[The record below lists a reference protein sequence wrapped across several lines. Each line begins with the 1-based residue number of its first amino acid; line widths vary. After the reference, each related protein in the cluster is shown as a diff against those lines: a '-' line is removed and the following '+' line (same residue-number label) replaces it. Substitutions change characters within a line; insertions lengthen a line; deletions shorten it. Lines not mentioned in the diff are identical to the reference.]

1 MEKSLAFYKEALNL
15 EPVREKNAS
24 DGSFKL
30 VYLGDGVTDFTLE
43 LTWLRD
49 RKEAYDLGECEFHLA
64 FHVDDFDGTHKHHEE
79 MGCICYE
86 NPGMGI
92 YFIKAR
98 TATGWKSC
106 LPISREYSWKGGCFL
121 KELSILLMGMSLIFM
136 FVIAV
141 VLVLYILAYWMI
153 FRKAGEAGWKAL
165 IPFYGTYI
173 EYKLF
178 WNNRMFVL
186 WLIMALIA
194 AFLPVCV
201 RSRRHGAQL
210 AYFGVF
216 GMHILISVKMSCP
229 LDMG

>member
-1 MEKSLAFYKEALNL
+1 M
-15 EPVREKNAS
+15 
-24 DGSFKL
+24 
-30 VYLGDGVTDFTLE
+30 
-43 LTWLRD
+43 
-49 RKEAYDLGECEFHLA
+49 
-64 FHVDDFDGTHKHHEE
+64 
-79 MGCICYE
+79 
-86 NPGMGI
+86 
-92 YFIKAR
+92 
-98 TATGWKSC
+98 
-106 LPISREYSWKGGCFL
+106 

-194 AFLPVCV
+194 ASPQELRNNLYGSFLA
-201 RSRRHGAQL
+201 HFFWL
-210 AYFGVF
+210 Y
-216 GMHILISVKMSCP
+216 
-229 LDMG
+229 

>member
-1 MEKSLAFYKEALNL
+1 M
-15 EPVREKNAS
+15 
-24 DGSFKL
+24 
-30 VYLGDGVTDFTLE
+30 
-43 LTWLRD
+43 
-49 RKEAYDLGECEFHLA
+49 
-64 FHVDDFDGTHKHHEE
+64 
-79 MGCICYE
+79 
-86 NPGMGI
+86 
-92 YFIKAR
+92 
-98 TATGWKSC
+98 
-106 LPISREYSWKGGCFL
+106 

-194 AFLPVCV
+194 ASLRFVV
-201 RSRRHGAQL
+201 RSRRHGGPTGL
-210 AYFGVF
+210 FRRFGHAYSD
-216 GMHILISVKMSCP
+216 IR
-229 LDMG
+229 

>member
-1 MEKSLAFYKEALNL
+1 M
-15 EPVREKNAS
+15 
-24 DGSFKL
+24 
-30 VYLGDGVTDFTLE
+30 
-43 LTWLRD
+43 
-49 RKEAYDLGECEFHLA
+49 
-64 FHVDDFDGTHKHHEE
+64 
-79 MGCICYE
+79 
-86 NPGMGI
+86 
-92 YFIKAR
+92 
-98 TATGWKSC
+98 
-106 LPISREYSWKGGCFL
+106 

-194 AFLPVCV
+194 ASLRFVSGPGAMV
-201 RSRRHGAQL
+201 AQL
-210 AYFGVF
+210 AYFGVSV
-216 GMHILISVKMSCP
+216 MHILISVKMSYSFGHGVGYALGLIFLTPIFLLILAFDESVYIGPGGKKETDREMSVSYTHQMCIRDSHRGGSQYICGWFRCLWP
-229 LDMG
+229 GPFCQNQRIHGYFKGI

>member
-1 MEKSLAFYKEALNL
+1 M
-15 EPVREKNAS
+15 
-24 DGSFKL
+24 
-30 VYLGDGVTDFTLE
+30 
-43 LTWLRD
+43 
-49 RKEAYDLGECEFHLA
+49 
-64 FHVDDFDGTHKHHEE
+64 
-79 MGCICYE
+79 
-86 NPGMGI
+86 
-92 YFIKAR
+92 
-98 TATGWKSC
+98 
-106 LPISREYSWKGGCFL
+106 

-194 AFLPVCV
+194 ASCGLCPVP
-201 RSRRHGAQL
+201 APWWPNW
-210 AYFGVF
+210 
-216 GMHILISVKMSCP
+216 LISAFRSCIF
-229 LDMG
+229 